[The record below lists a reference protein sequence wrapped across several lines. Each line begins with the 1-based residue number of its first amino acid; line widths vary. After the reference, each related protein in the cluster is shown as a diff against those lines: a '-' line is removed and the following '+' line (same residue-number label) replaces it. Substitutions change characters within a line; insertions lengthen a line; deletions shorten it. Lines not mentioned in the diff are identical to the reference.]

1 MSGRTG
7 WSPCR
12 EYAFEAVKI
21 GAGPPPLRVGEGW
34 LLIHHGVSGT
44 LAEGWGPQPHVRYS
58 AGAMLLDPDDPG
70 TVLARTPS
78 PLLEP
83 LARRGTPTG
92 TVPNVVFPTAIED
105 VDGQR
110 FVFYGMADSSIGVA
124 RLDSD
129 GGTMSRRLTAAAA
142 RPADRR
148 EHRHPPR
155 PPPPRPCHGHRPRRA
170 TDQPGASGL
179 PHHHRRRHRS
189 NPGTPPI
196 SSAAEPSV
204 GVLWVYANYLA
215 PGSYQV
221 TGGGTYDAA
230 NNTYGQGA
238 YDADDISRAAVV
250 YLQHWV
256 QFGDQH
262 SRDEAYQLLRG
273 LTYLQTASGPN
284 AGNVVLWMQ
293 PDGSLNPTP
302 TPADSPNPSDS
313 GASYWLART
322 IWALGEGYADFRGT
336 DPAFAA
342 FLQQRLDLAIGA
354 LDREVL
360 TSYGQYQLSNGLR
373 VPAWLITGDA
383 DASSEAVL
391 GLAAYVQAGGGA
403 AARTALAQLADGIAD
418 MGSGTASTW
427 PYGAILP
434 SATSRSQWHPWA
446 AQMATALADAATA
459 LHQPGLLSA
468 AVADTAVFTP
478 HLLTATGPD
487 NLWGPAPV
495 DSSQIAYGAG
505 ARVLALLAVAT
516 ATHSAGL
523 RQLAGIAA
531 GWFFGQNPAGIAT
544 YNPATGATDDGIN
557 ANGTVNL
564 NSGAESTIFGLLTME
579 ALDANPDVAAIARAS
594 ASVQFRDGQQTVEAE
609 AASLTG
615 PAEVVQANPV
625 NTGESQWSGGAYV
638 QLATGS
644 TLSWTIP
651 ADDQPRLVQAI
662 VNRVPG
668 PGAVSDFT
676 AGTERLGAAQ
686 YGGGGAQGISPA
698 PDALLPVT
706 LPGIL
711 PATATQLTASTLGG
725 TGQLDAIL
733 LTPLIAVLI
742 TTGDGR
748 SVALLNSEADTQGA
762 RTSACP
768 APACSRHELRQSR
781 TPMARHH
788 QHGPDHHRARAR
800 RRIRHRA
807 ALDRKTQAGQL
818 S

>member
-1 MSGRTG
+1 MHAATTTMPGR
-7 WSPCR
+7 
-12 EYAFEAVKI
+12 
-21 GAGPPPLRVGEGW
+21 L
-34 LLIHHGVSGT
+34 
-44 LAEGWGPQPHVRYS
+44 
-58 AGAMLLDPDDPG
+58 
-70 TVLARTPS
+70 
-78 PLLEP
+78 
-83 LARRGTPTG
+83 
-92 TVPNVVFPTAIED
+92 
-105 VDGQR
+105 
-110 FVFYGMADSSIGVA
+110 
-124 RLDSD
+124 
-129 GGTMSRRLTAAAA
+129 AAAA
-142 RPADRR
+142 AGLLITAGIACAPGAAASAAAPAAFAPLTNLAHLDFLTTSVT
-148 EHRHPPR
+148 PP
-155 PPPPRPCHGHRPRRA
+155 
-170 TDQPGASGL
+170 TQPGHTTYQL
-179 PHHHRRRHRS
+179 
-189 NPGTPPI
+189 GT
-196 SSAAEPSV
+196 EPSV
-204 GVLWVYANYLA
+204 GVLWVYANYLS

-221 TGGGTYDAA
+221 TGGGSYDAA
-230 NNTYGQGA
+230 TNTYGQGA

-250 YLQHWV
+250 YLRHWV

-273 LTYLQTASGPN
+273 LTYLQTPAGPD

-342 FLQQRLDLAIGA
+342 FLRQRLDLAIAA

-391 GLAAYVQAGGGA
+391 GLAAYVAAGGGTA
-403 AARTALAQLADGIAD
+403 AARTALAELADGIAD

-434 SATSRSQWHPWA
+434 SAASRSEWHPWA
-446 AQMATALADAATA
+446 AQMPGALAGAATA

-468 AVADTAVFTP
+468 AVADAAVFTP

-487 NLWGPAPV
+487 NLLGPAPV

-505 ARVLALLAVAT
+505 ARVLGLLAVAT
-516 ATHSAGL
+516 ATQSAGL
-523 RQLAGIAA
+523 QQLAGIAA
-531 GWFFGQNPAGIAT
+531 GWFFGQNPAGVAT

-557 ANGTVNL
+557 ADGTVNL

-579 ALDANPDVAAIARAS
+579 ALDAHPGVAAIAQAS
-594 ASVQFRDGQQTVEAE
+594 AHVQVRDGQQTIEAE

-615 PAEVVQANPV
+615 PAAVVTANPAT
-625 NTGESQWSGGAYV
+625 TGESQWSGGAYV

-668 PGAVSDFT
+668 PGAVSNF
-676 AGTERLGAAQ
+676 ASGTENLGAAR
-686 YGGGGAQGISPA
+686 YGGGGTQGVSPA
-698 PDALLPVT
+698 ADALLPVT

-711 PATATQLTASTLGG
+711 PANATKLTASTLGG
-725 TGQLDAIL
+725 TGQLDAIQ

-742 TTGDGR
+742 TTGGGR
-748 SVALLNSEADTQGA
+748 SVALLNSEASTLATRTISLPGNGPAVATSYDSQGRPWRA
-762 RTSACP
+762 TVSSGP
-768 APACSRHELRQSR
+768 AITVPVPPGGFAIVQR
-781 TPMARHH
+781 
-788 QHGPDHHRARAR
+788 
-800 RRIRHRA
+800 
-807 ALDRKTQAGQL
+807 
-818 S
+818 

>member
-1 MSGRTG
+1 M
-7 WSPCR
+7 
-12 EYAFEAVKI
+12 I
-21 GAGPPPLRVGEGW
+21 
-34 LLIHHGVSGT
+34 
-44 LAEGWGPQPHVRYS
+44 
-58 AGAMLLDPDDPG
+58 
-70 TVLARTPS
+70 
-78 PLLEP
+78 
-83 LARRGTPTG
+83 
-92 TVPNVVFPTAIED
+92 
-105 VDGQR
+105 
-110 FVFYGMADSSIGVA
+110 
-124 RLDSD
+124 
-129 GGTMSRRLTAAAA
+129 RRLTAAAVGLLIA
-142 RPADRR
+142 ASIAWVPAAAAS
-148 EHRHPPR
+148 PAQPR
-155 PPPPRPCHGHRPRRA
+155 QPVASTLLTNLAHLDFLTATVTPPP
-170 TDQPGASGL
+170 QPGHTTYQLGS
-179 PHHHRRRHRS
+179 
-189 NPGTPPI
+189 
-196 SSAAEPSV
+196 EPSV

-215 PGSYQV
+215 TGSYQV
-221 TGGGTYDAA
+221 TGGGTYDAT

-238 YDADDISRAAVV
+238 YDTDDISRAAVV

-262 SRDEAYQLLRG
+262 SRDQAYQLLRG
-273 LTYLQTASGPN
+273 LTYLQTATGPN

-293 PDGSLNPTP
+293 PNGSLNPTP

-322 IWALGEGYADFRGT
+322 IWALGVGYADFRGT

-342 FLQQRLDLAIGA
+342 FLRQRLDLAIGA

-373 VPAWLITGDA
+373 VPAWLITGNA

-391 GLAAYVQAGGGA
+391 GLAAYVQAGGGTV
-403 AARTALAQLADGIAD
+403 ARTALAQLAGGIAD
-418 MGSGTASTW
+418 MGAGIASTW

-434 SATSRSQWHPWA
+434 STTSRSEWHPWA
-446 AQMATALADAATA
+446 AQMPTALADAATA
-459 LHQPGLLSA
+459 LDQPGLLSA

-531 GWFFGQNPAGIAT
+531 GWFFGQNPASVAT

-557 ANGTVNL
+557 ADGTVNL

-579 ALDANPDVAAIARAS
+579 ALDADPDVAAIARAS
-594 ASVQFRDGQQTVEAE
+594 AHVQARDGQQTIEAE

-615 PAEVVQANPV
+615 PAAVVTADPV
-625 NTGESQWSGGAYV
+625 NTGESQWSGDAYV

-668 PGAVSDFT
+668 PGAVSDF
-676 AGTERLGAAQ
+676 ASGTRFLGAAP
-686 YGGGGAQGISPA
+686 YGGGGAQGVSPA
-698 PDALLPVT
+698 ADALLPVT
-706 LPGIL
+706 LPGVL
-711 PATATQLTASTLGG
+711 PANATRLTASTLGG
-725 TGQLDAIL
+725 AGQLDAVL

-742 TTGDGR
+742 TTGNGH
-748 SVALLNSEADTQGA
+748 SVALLNSEANTEDA
-762 RTSACP
+762 RTLSLPGTGRTVAM
-768 APACSRHELRQSR
+768 SYDHQGRQ
-781 TPMARHH
+781 
-788 QHGPDHHRARAR
+788 R
-800 RRIRHRA
+800 RVIISTGTAITVAVPPGGFAIVQR
-807 ALDRKTQAGQL
+807 
-818 S
+818 

>member
-1 MSGRTG
+1 
-7 WSPCR
+7 
-12 EYAFEAVKI
+12 
-21 GAGPPPLRVGEGW
+21 
-34 LLIHHGVSGT
+34 
-44 LAEGWGPQPHVRYS
+44 
-58 AGAMLLDPDDPG
+58 
-70 TVLARTPS
+70 
-78 PLLEP
+78 
-83 LARRGTPTG
+83 
-92 TVPNVVFPTAIED
+92 
-105 VDGQR
+105 
-110 FVFYGMADSSIGVA
+110 
-124 RLDSD
+124 
-129 GGTMSRRLTAAAA
+129 MSRRLTAAAVGLLISA
-142 RPADRR
+142 GFACAPA
-148 EHRHPPR
+148 
-155 PPPPRPCHGHRPRRA
+155 GAASA
-170 TDQPGASGL
+170 TDARQQVASAPLTNLAHLDFLTTTVTPPSQPGHSTYQL
-179 PHHHRRRHRS
+179 
-189 NPGTPPI
+189 GT
-196 SSAAEPSV
+196 EPSV
-204 GVLWVYANYLA
+204 GVLWVYASYLA
-215 PGSYQV
+215 AGSYQV
-221 TGGGTYDAA
+221 TGGGSYDPV
-230 NNTYGQGA
+230 NNTYAQGS

-250 YLQHWV
+250 YLRHWV

-322 IWALGEGYADFRGT
+322 IWALGEGYADFRGS

-342 FLQQRLDLAIGA
+342 FLGQRMDLALGA

-360 TSYGQYQLSNGLR
+360 TSFGHYQLSNGLR
-373 VPAWLITGDA
+373 VPAWLITGNA

-391 GLAAYVQAGGGA
+391 GLTAYVQAGGGA
-403 AARTALAQLADGIAD
+403 GRTALAQLADGIAD
-418 MGSGTASTW
+418 MGSGSASSW

-434 SATSRSQWHPWA
+434 SVTSRSQWHPWA
-446 AQMATALADAATA
+446 AQMATAVAGAATA

-468 AVADTAVFTP
+468 AVADTAIFTP

-516 ATHSAGL
+516 ASRSAGL

-544 YNPATGATDDGIN
+544 YDPATGATDDGIN

-579 ALDANPDVAAIARAS
+579 SLDADPGVAAIARAS
-594 ASVQFRDGQQTVEAE
+594 ASVQVRDGQQTIEAE
-609 AASLTG
+609 AARLTG
-615 PAEVVQANPV
+615 PADVVPANPV

-651 ADDQPRLVQAI
+651 ADNQPRLVQAV

-668 PGAVSDFT
+668 PSGVSDFLSG
-676 AGTERLGAAQ
+676 AKYLGAAR
-686 YGGGGAQGISPA
+686 YGGGGAQGVSPTA
-698 PDALLPVT
+698 DALFPVT

-711 PATATQLTASTLGG
+711 PANATALTASTLDG
-725 TGQLDAIL
+725 TGQLDAVL

-742 TTGDGR
+742 TTGNGR
-748 SVALLNSEADTQGA
+748 SVALLNSEASSQDA
-762 RTSACP
+762 RTLSLPGTGPTVATSYDDQGREWRVTRSTGSAITVP
-768 APACSRHELRQSR
+768 VPPGGFAIVQR
-781 TPMARHH
+781 
-788 QHGPDHHRARAR
+788 
-800 RRIRHRA
+800 
-807 ALDRKTQAGQL
+807 
-818 S
+818 

>member
-1 MSGRTG
+1 M
-7 WSPCR
+7 
-12 EYAFEAVKI
+12 
-21 GAGPPPLRVGEGW
+21 
-34 LLIHHGVSGT
+34 
-44 LAEGWGPQPHVRYS
+44 
-58 AGAMLLDPDDPG
+58 
-70 TVLARTPS
+70 
-78 PLLEP
+78 
-83 LARRGTPTG
+83 
-92 TVPNVVFPTAIED
+92 
-105 VDGQR
+105 
-110 FVFYGMADSSIGVA
+110 
-124 RLDSD
+124 
-129 GGTMSRRLTAAAA
+129 
-142 RPADRR
+142 
-148 EHRHPPR
+148 
-155 PPPPRPCHGHRPRRA
+155 
-170 TDQPGASGL
+170 
-179 PHHHRRRHRS
+179 
-189 NPGTPPI
+189 
-196 SSAAEPSV
+196 
-204 GVLWVYANYLA
+204 LWVYANYLA

-262 SRDEAYQLLRG
+262 SREEAYQLLRG

-293 PDGSLNPTP
+293 PDGTLNPTP

-342 FLQQRLDLAIGA
+342 FLGQRLDLAIGA

-403 AARTALAQLADGIAD
+403 AARTALAELADGIAD

-434 SATSRSQWHPWA
+434 SATSRSEWHPWA
-446 AQMATALADAATA
+446 AQMPTALADAATA
-459 LHQPGLLSA
+459 LHQPGLLNA

-579 ALDANPDVAAIARAS
+579 ALDANPDVAAIAR
-594 ASVQFRDGQQTVEAE
+594 GQRQRAIP
-609 AASLTG
+609 G
-615 PAEVVQANPV
+615 R
-625 NTGESQWSGGAYV
+625 
-638 QLATGS
+638 
-644 TLSWTIP
+644 P
-651 ADDQPRLVQAI
+651 ADHRGRGGQP
-662 VNRVPG
+662 
-668 PGAVSDFT
+668 D
-676 AGTERLGAAQ
+676 
-686 YGGGGAQGISPA
+686 
-698 PDALLPVT
+698 
-706 LPGIL
+706 
-711 PATATQLTASTLGG
+711 
-725 TGQLDAIL
+725 
-733 LTPLIAVLI
+733 
-742 TTGDGR
+742 
-748 SVALLNSEADTQGA
+748 
-762 RTSACP
+762 
-768 APACSRHELRQSR
+768 
-781 TPMARHH
+781 
-788 QHGPDHHRARAR
+788 RAR
-800 RRIRHRA
+800 RGR
-807 ALDRKTQAGQL
+807 AGQPGQYRRIAMERRRL
-818 S
+818 RPAGDGQHAVLDHPGRRPAPPRAGHRQPRSRTRRGQRLRVGHREPGRRARTAAAAPRASRPPRTRCSRSPCQESCPQTRPS

>member
-1 MSGRTG
+1 M
-7 WSPCR
+7 
-12 EYAFEAVKI
+12 
-21 GAGPPPLRVGEGW
+21 
-34 LLIHHGVSGT
+34 
-44 LAEGWGPQPHVRYS
+44 
-58 AGAMLLDPDDPG
+58 
-70 TVLARTPS
+70 
-78 PLLEP
+78 
-83 LARRGTPTG
+83 
-92 TVPNVVFPTAIED
+92 
-105 VDGQR
+105 
-110 FVFYGMADSSIGVA
+110 
-124 RLDSD
+124 
-129 GGTMSRRLTAAAA
+129 
-142 RPADRR
+142 
-148 EHRHPPR
+148 
-155 PPPPRPCHGHRPRRA
+155 
-170 TDQPGASGL
+170 
-179 PHHHRRRHRS
+179 
-189 NPGTPPI
+189 TPPQQ
-196 SSAAEPSV
+196 AGHTTYQLGTEPSV

-322 IWALGEGYADFRGT
+322 IWALGDGYADFRGT

-354 LDREVL
+354 LDREVAD
-360 TSYGQYQLSNGLR
+360 QLRAVPALERAARARVADHRRCRCQFGGRARPGGLR
-373 VPAWLITGDA
+373 P
-383 DASSEAVL
+383 
-391 GLAAYVQAGGGA
+391 GGRRRR
-403 AARTALAQLADGIAD
+403 ARTALAELADGIAD

-434 SATSRSQWHPWA
+434 SATSRSEWHPWA
-446 AQMATALADAATA
+446 AQMPTALAAAATA

-516 ATHSAGL
+516 ATHSSGL

-594 ASVQFRDGQQTVEAE
+594 ASVQFRDGQQTIEAE

-668 PGAVSDFT
+668 PAAVSDF
-676 AGTERLGAAQ
+676 ASGTERLGAAQ

-711 PATATQLTASTLGG
+711 PANATQLTASTLGG
-725 TGQLDAIL
+725 TGQLDAVL

-748 SVALLNSEADTQGA
+748 SVALLNSEANTQDA
-762 RTSACP
+762 RTLSLPGTGP
-768 APACSRHELRQSR
+768 AVATSYDNQGRQWRVTISTDSTITVPVPAGGFAIVLR
-781 TPMARHH
+781 
-788 QHGPDHHRARAR
+788 
-800 RRIRHRA
+800 
-807 ALDRKTQAGQL
+807 
-818 S
+818 

>member
-1 MSGRTG
+1 
-7 WSPCR
+7 
-12 EYAFEAVKI
+12 
-21 GAGPPPLRVGEGW
+21 
-34 LLIHHGVSGT
+34 
-44 LAEGWGPQPHVRYS
+44 
-58 AGAMLLDPDDPG
+58 
-70 TVLARTPS
+70 
-78 PLLEP
+78 
-83 LARRGTPTG
+83 
-92 TVPNVVFPTAIED
+92 
-105 VDGQR
+105 
-110 FVFYGMADSSIGVA
+110 
-124 RLDSD
+124 
-129 GGTMSRRLTAAAA
+129 MSRRLTAVAAGLLTAASMAIAPAAA
-142 RPADRR
+142 ASSQAPAAPATLTNLTHLDFLTATVT
-148 EHRHPPR
+148 
-155 PPPPRPCHGHRPRRA
+155 PPP
-170 TDQPGASGL
+170 QPGHTTYLLGS
-179 PHHHRRRHRS
+179 
-189 NPGTPPI
+189 
-196 SSAAEPSV
+196 EPSV
-204 GVLWVYANYLA
+204 GVLWVYANYLG
-215 PGSYQV
+215 PGTYQV
-221 TGGGTYDAA
+221 TGGGTYDPAS
-230 NNTYGQGA
+230 NSYGQGA

-250 YLQHWV
+250 YLRHWV

-293 PDGSLNPTP
+293 PDGSLNPAP
-302 TPADSPNPSDS
+302 APADSPNPSDS

-336 DPAFAA
+336 DPAFAG
-342 FLQQRLDLAIGA
+342 FLGQRLDLAIGA

-360 TSYGQYQLSNGLR
+360 TRYGQYQLSNGLR
-373 VPAWLITGDA
+373 VPAWLITGNA

-391 GLAAYVQAGGGA
+391 GLAAYVQAGGGD
-403 AARTALAQLADGIAD
+403 AARSALAQLADGIAD

-434 SATSRSQWHPWA
+434 ATTSRSQWHPWA
-446 AQMATALADAATA
+446 AQMPAALADAATA
-459 LHQPGLLSA
+459 LGRPGLLSA

-505 ARVLALLAVAT
+505 ARVLAVLAVAT

-579 ALDANPDVAAIARAS
+579 ALDAHPDVAAMARAS
-594 ASVQFRDGQQTVEAE
+594 ASVQFRDGQQTIEAE
-609 AASLTG
+609 AARLAG

-638 QLATGS
+638 QLASGS

-651 ADDQPRLVQAI
+651 AGDQPRLVQAI

-668 PGAVSDFT
+668 PGAVSAFT
-676 AGTERLGAAQ
+676 AGTERLGAVH

-711 PATATQLTASTLGG
+711 PANAAQLTASTSGG
-725 TGQLDAIL
+725 TGQLDAIQ

-748 SVALLNSEADTQGA
+748 SVALLNNEASAQGA
-762 RTSACP
+762 RTLSLPGTGP
-768 APACSRHELRQSR
+768 AIATSYDRQGRPWRVTISTDSTITVAVPAGGF
-781 TPMARHH
+781 AIV
-788 QHGPDHHRARAR
+788 R
-800 RRIRHRA
+800 R
-807 ALDRKTQAGQL
+807 
-818 S
+818 

>member
-1 MSGRTG
+1 
-7 WSPCR
+7 
-12 EYAFEAVKI
+12 
-21 GAGPPPLRVGEGW
+21 
-34 LLIHHGVSGT
+34 
-44 LAEGWGPQPHVRYS
+44 
-58 AGAMLLDPDDPG
+58 
-70 TVLARTPS
+70 
-78 PLLEP
+78 
-83 LARRGTPTG
+83 
-92 TVPNVVFPTAIED
+92 
-105 VDGQR
+105 
-110 FVFYGMADSSIGVA
+110 
-124 RLDSD
+124 
-129 GGTMSRRLTAAAA
+129 MSRRLAAAGLLIAASITIAPGAAAA
-142 RPADRR
+142 APARPEPAASAPLTNLAHLDFLTTTVT
-148 EHRHPPR
+148 
-155 PPPPRPCHGHRPRRA
+155 PPP
-170 TDQPGASGL
+170 QPGHTTYLLGS
-179 PHHHRRRHRS
+179 
-189 NPGTPPI
+189 
-196 SSAAEPSV
+196 EPSV

-221 TGGGTYDAA
+221 TGGGSYDAA
-230 NNTYGQGA
+230 SNTYGQGA

-250 YLQHWV
+250 YLRHWM

-342 FLQQRLDLAIGA
+342 FLGQRLDLAIGA

-373 VPAWLITGDA
+373 VPAWLITGAA

-391 GLAAYVQAGGGA
+391 GLAAYVQAGGGT
-403 AARTALAQLADGIAD
+403 AARTALAQLADGIAG
-418 MGSGTASTW
+418 MGSGTADTW

-434 SATSRSQWHPWA
+434 SATSRSEWHPWA
-446 AQMATALADAATA
+446 AQMATALAGASTVLNQSA
-459 LHQPGLLSA
+459 LLSA
-468 AVADTAVFTP
+468 AVSDTAVFTP

-505 ARVLALLAVAT
+505 ARVLDLLAVAT
-516 ATHSAGL
+516 ATHSSGL
-523 RQLAGIAA
+523 QQLAGIAA
-531 GWFFGQNPAGIAT
+531 GWFFGQNPAGTAT

-594 ASVQFRDGQQTVEAE
+594 ASVQFRDGQQTIEAE

-625 NTGESQWSGGAYV
+625 STGESQWSSGAYV

-651 ADDQPRLVQAI
+651 ADDQPRLVQA
-662 VNRVPG
+662 VPG
-668 PGAVSDFT
+668 PGAASDFA
-676 AGTERLGAAQ
+676 AGTERLGAVQ
-686 YGGGGAQGISPA
+686 YGGGGAQGVSPA
-698 PDALLPVT
+698 PAALLPVT

-711 PATATQLTASTLGG
+711 PATAVRLTASTLGG
-725 TGQLDAIL
+725 AGQLDAIL
-733 LTPLIAVLI
+733 LTPLIAVLV
-742 TTGDGR
+742 TTGDGH

-762 RTSACP
+762 RTLNLPGSGRTVATSYDHQGRQWRVTISTDPTITVPVP
-768 APACSRHELRQSR
+768 AGGFAIVTR
-781 TPMARHH
+781 
-788 QHGPDHHRARAR
+788 
-800 RRIRHRA
+800 
-807 ALDRKTQAGQL
+807 
-818 S
+818 

>member
-1 MSGRTG
+1 
-7 WSPCR
+7 
-12 EYAFEAVKI
+12 
-21 GAGPPPLRVGEGW
+21 
-34 LLIHHGVSGT
+34 
-44 LAEGWGPQPHVRYS
+44 
-58 AGAMLLDPDDPG
+58 
-70 TVLARTPS
+70 
-78 PLLEP
+78 
-83 LARRGTPTG
+83 
-92 TVPNVVFPTAIED
+92 
-105 VDGQR
+105 
-110 FVFYGMADSSIGVA
+110 
-124 RLDSD
+124 
-129 GGTMSRRLTAAAA
+129 MSRPLTAAAA
-142 RPADRR
+142 GLLIAASVAIVPQIPAAAASLPGAPAVSAPLTNLAHLDFLTTTVT
-148 EHRHPPR
+148 
-155 PPPPRPCHGHRPRRA
+155 PPPQAGH
-170 TDQPGASGL
+170 TTYQL
-179 PHHHRRRHRS
+179 
-189 NPGTPPI
+189 GT
-196 SSAAEPSV
+196 ELSV

-256 QFGDQH
+256 QFGDSR

-342 FLQQRLDLAIGA
+342 FLRQRLDLAIGA

-434 SATSRSQWHPWA
+434 SVTSRSEWHPWA
-446 AQMATALADAATA
+446 AQMPTALAAAATA
-459 LHQPGLLSA
+459 LQEPGLPQWRLLSA

-505 ARVLALLAVAT
+505 ARVLALLAVAA

-523 RQLAGIAA
+523 RQLAGVAA
-531 GWFFGQNPAGIAT
+531 GWFFGQNPAGLAT

-594 ASVQFRDGQQTVEAE
+594 ASVQFRDGQQTIEAE
-609 AASLTG
+609 AARLTG

-668 PGAVSDFT
+668 PAAVSDF
-676 AGTERLGAAQ
+676 ASGPRNLGAAQ

-711 PATATQLTASTLGG
+711 PANATQLTAGTLGG

-742 TTGDGR
+742 TTGNGR
-748 SVALLNSEADTQGA
+748 SVALLNSEASTQDA
-762 RTSACP
+762 RTLSLPGTGPAVATSYDNQGHQWRVTISTDSAITVPVP
-768 APACSRHELRQSR
+768 AGGFAIVLR
-781 TPMARHH
+781 
-788 QHGPDHHRARAR
+788 
-800 RRIRHRA
+800 
-807 ALDRKTQAGQL
+807 
-818 S
+818 